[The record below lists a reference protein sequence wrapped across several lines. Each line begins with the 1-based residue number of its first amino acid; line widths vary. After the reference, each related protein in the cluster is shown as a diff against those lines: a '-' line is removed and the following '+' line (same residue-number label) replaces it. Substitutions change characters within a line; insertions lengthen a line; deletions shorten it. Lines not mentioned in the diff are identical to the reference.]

1 MIDIFLSRRKSHMRW
16 QKWLKPHI
24 KIIRMLFVF
33 YHRYTEMLHCWAKE
47 PNKRPSF
54 SELANTL
61 QDIST
66 DKPALSKTSFI
77 PLDHFAIPDSDV
89 KEDASTE
96 LNGEV
101 IGREK
106 TESNEQPRTTDSIIL
121 SDQPGDTKL

>member
-1 MIDIFLSRRKSHMRW
+1 
-16 QKWLKPHI
+16 
-24 KIIRMLFVF
+24 
-33 YHRYTEMLHCWAKE
+33 MLHCWAKE

-89 KEDASTE
+89 KEDVSTE

-106 TESNEQPRTTDSIIL
+106 TESSEQSRTTESIIL